1 VRSGD
6 SGSDSPKVHRPRGW
20 IIGPGRG
27 VDKGDE
33 FVMQLGGE
41 LLRLDS
47 YMAPPVRIQASPHE
61 DPDFLRTWFLPARR
75 LTNVWP
81 LPARS
86 QTISAKTASF
96 ALRPLP
102 RSSLLRSPQ
111 GSISPRKV
119 RSLGRKLTPAPY
131 LPPRLSI
138 HHLSPACLPTTLSL
152 SNLDTLCT
160 SWNIQV

>member
-1 VRSGD
+1 MRRGD
-6 SGSDSPKVHRPRGW
+6 LGSDSPEVYGPRGW

-47 YMAPPVRIQASPHE
+47 YVAPPARIQASPRK
-61 DPDFLRTWFLPARR
+61 DPVSLRTWLPPQGE
-75 LTNVWP
+75 TSVWP

-86 QTISAKTASF
+86 QTITAKTASF

-102 RSSLLRSPQ
+102 RSSLVRPC
-111 GSISPRKV
+111 RV
-119 RSLGRKLTPAPY
+119 RSLPA
-131 LPPRLSI
+131 RFDLSAV
-138 HHLSPACLPTTLSL
+138 S
-152 SNLDTLCT
+152 
-160 SWNIQV
+160 

>member
-1 VRSGD
+1 MRSGD
-6 SGSDSPKVHRPRGW
+6 LGLDSPEVHRPRGW

-47 YMAPPVRIQASPHE
+47 YVAPPAGIQASLRE
-61 DPDFLRTWFLPARR
+61 DPVSLHTWFLPARR
-75 LTNVWP
+75 LTNVLS

-86 QTISAKTASF
+86 QSISAKTASF

-102 RSSLLRSPQ
+102 RSFLVRSPQ
-111 GSISPRKV
+111 GSIF
-119 RSLGRKLTPAPY
+119 PA
-131 LPPRLSI
+131 RFDLSAV
-138 HHLSPACLPTTLSL
+138 S
-152 SNLDTLCT
+152 
-160 SWNIQV
+160 